1 MKWCRLEINNEPSYG
16 IIENNNITPVLGSP
30 FTHYE
35 KTSQSIPITDAK
47 LLVPVIPSTFYAAG
61 INYMGHVIKMAE
73 ITGREGSP
81 PPAADIGY
89 RANNALIAHNETIVI
104 PKDATEKVQYEGELL

>member
-1 MKWCRLEINNEPSYG
+1 MKMKWSRLEINNEPSYG

-30 FTHYE
+30 FTNYE

-47 LLVPVIPSTFYAAG
+47 LLVPVIPSTLYAAG

-73 ITGREGSP
+73 ITG
-81 PPAADIGY
+81 
-89 RANNALIAHNETIVI
+89 
-104 PKDATEKVQYEGELL
+104 